1 MQVDSPSA
9 AANTD
14 AGPACVGR
22 TGLFFAPHAESAK
35 QRERRETQAR
45 ALCMVCPRL
54 EPCRAWARSHREY
67 GFWGGE
73 SEEERAAAGYPVPI
87 PLGRAS
93 RLLRAWRENGSG
105 PSFPGSDRRRPEEAK
120 PGRSDSREE
129 LRRLL
134 ISRALRDTTGAAGAA
149 GGAAGAAGEGRPET

>member
-1 MQVDSPSA
+1 MTSPMRLDPPRAGA
-9 AANTD
+9 AASTD
-14 AGPACVGR
+14 PACVGR

-35 QRERRETQAR
+35 QRERREAQAR
-45 ALCMVCPRL
+45 ALCLQCPRL
-54 EPCRAWARSHREY
+54 EPCRTWARSHREY

-93 RLLRAWRENGSG
+93 RLMRAWRESASSSSL
-105 PSFPGSDRRRPEEAK
+105 PAPDRRRPEEAK
-120 PGRSDSREE
+120 PGRFDSREE

-134 ISRALRDTTGAAGAA
+134 ISRALRETAGA
-149 GGAAGAAGEGRPET
+149 GSDRSPEA

>member
-1 MQVDSPSA
+1 VTLPLRLELAS
-9 AANTD
+9 
-14 AGPACVGR
+14 AGPTTTAEAACVGR

-35 QRERRETQAR
+35 QRERREAQAR
-45 ALCMVCPRL
+45 ALCLQCPCL
-54 EPCRAWARSHREY
+54 EPCRSWARSHREY

-93 RLLRAWRENGSG
+93 RLIRAWRESA
-105 PSFPGSDRRRPEEAK
+105 PSSSSPTSPAPDRRHDDAK

-134 ISRALRDTTGAAGAA
+134 ISRALRETAGA
-149 GGAAGAAGEGRPET
+149 GADRRPEE

>member
-1 MQVDSPSA
+1 MRLDSPSA
-9 AANTD
+9 EEATSADAGTSTD
-14 AGPACVGR
+14 AACVGR

-35 QRERRETQAR
+35 QRERREAQAR
-45 ALCMVCPRL
+45 ALCLQCPRL
-54 EPCRAWARSHREY
+54 EPCRTWARSHREY

-93 RLLRAWRENGSG
+93 RLMRAWRESA
-105 PSFPGSDRRRPEEAK
+105 PSSSPPASDRRRPEDVK
-120 PGRSDSREE
+120 SGRSDSREE

-134 ISRALRDTTGAAGAA
+134 ISRALRETAGA
-149 GGAAGAAGEGRPET
+149 GTDRRPEA

>member
-1 MQVDSPSA
+1 VTAPLRLDPPS
-9 AANTD
+9 
-14 AGPACVGR
+14 AGPAAKPEPACRGR

-35 QRERRETQAR
+35 QRERRESQAR
-45 ALCMVCPRL
+45 ALCLVCPWL
-54 EPCRAWARSHREY
+54 EPCRTWARSNREY

-93 RLLRAWRENGSG
+93 RLIRSWRANGSS
-105 PSFPGSDRRRPEEAK
+105 PSSPASGRPPEEDAAS
-120 PGRSDSREE
+120 GRSDPREE

-134 ISRALRDTTGAAGAA
+134 ISRALREGPPAATA
-149 GGAAGAAGEGRPET
+149 ETRPQA

>member
-1 MQVDSPSA
+1 VTAPLRLDSP
-9 AANTD
+9 N
-14 AGPACVGR
+14 AGPAAKRDPACRGR

-35 QRERRETQAR
+35 QRERRESQAR
-45 ALCMVCPRL
+45 ALCLVCPWL
-54 EPCRAWARSHREY
+54 DPCRDWARSHREY

-93 RLLRAWRENGSG
+93 RLIRSWRANAGAPSPPESG
-105 PSFPGSDRRRPEEAK
+105 RRLAEDTT
-120 PGRSDSREE
+120 PGRLDSREE

-134 ISRALRDTTGAAGAA
+134 ISRALRDTAGATA
-149 GGAAGAAGEGRPET
+149 DGSSEA

>member
-1 MQVDSPSA
+1 VTLPVQLDVPSTGAATSPGA
-9 AANTD
+9 ACA
-14 AGPACVGR
+14 GR

-45 ALCMVCPRL
+45 ALCLVCPCL
-54 EPCRAWARSHREY
+54 EPCRTWARSHREY

-93 RLLRAWRENGSG
+93 RLLRSWRENASG
-105 PSFPGSDRRRPEEAK
+105 PSSPASTLRHSEETK
-120 PGRSDSREE
+120 PSRSDSREE

-134 ISRALRDTTGAAGAA
+134 ISRALRDTAGAA
-149 GGAAGAAGEGRPET
+149 ADGRPEA

>member
-1 MQVDSPSA
+1 VTAPLRLDSPSA
-9 AANTD
+9 
-14 AGPACVGR
+14 GPAAKPEPACRGR

-35 QRERRETQAR
+35 QRERRESQAR
-45 ALCMVCPRL
+45 ALCLVCAWL
-54 EPCRAWARSHREY
+54 EPCRAWARSNREY

-93 RLLRAWRENGSG
+93 RLIRSWRANAPPPSSPSSG
-105 PSFPGSDRRRPEEAK
+105 RLEED
-120 PGRSDSREE
+120 PTSGRLDSREE

-134 ISRALRDTTGAAGAA
+134 ISRALREAAGAT
-149 GGAAGAAGEGRPET
+149 PERASEA